1 MTKYKIVTFN
11 VLALLAFTYMLNNCS
26 IPFSGA
32 ETGTLKLYE
41 HTKKYLSAK
50 LESYT
55 DGKCSLY
62 DKDLSWSD
70 SITLINTSFDKT
82 LVDYYGD
89 RDFTQGKIA
98 ITDRKDLYDFLKIA
112 DRFKEYKYIILDIAL
127 DDKGL
132 LYDDSLALLISQMNN
147 ITVARSEKYGLMDA
161 LSSKAG
167 WVDYYKMPYETGFTK
182 YLFGTKEQQSLALR
196 VYNERNNKNA
206 ITSIFG
212 LLYFDG
218 LRLCQRNSI
227 LDYDIRFLQRENTSL
242 SSQNKGLYA
251 YQNLGTDF
259 YDSRIVNDTNRINK
273 KDKVRACVKNKI
285 VVIGDFLGD
294 DIHDTYVGKMPGALI
309 NLNAYLTLQTG
320 GHLVNLFQVILLFF
334 FYFSLY
340 IIKDRYSYIKEKNSL
355 LQLDFAQ
362 ILIGII
368 GWGFVFNIVA
378 LILYVFFDTLYNPWL
393 PTLWFTFI
401 PQCVKLFK
409 SFHSLKKV
417 SR

>member
-1 MTKYKIVTFN
+1 MTKFKIVTLN

-55 DGKCSLY
+55 DGKWSLY

-70 SITLINTSFDKT
+70 SITLINTSFDQT

-89 RDFTQGKIA
+89 RDFPQGKIA
-98 ITDRKDLYDFLKIA
+98 ITDRRDLYDFLKIA
-112 DRFKEYKYIILDIAL
+112 NQFKEYKYIILDVAL
-127 DDKGL
+127 DNKGL

-182 YLFGTKEQQSLALR
+182 YIFGTREKQSLALR

-206 ITSIFG
+206 ITSILG
-212 LLYFDG
+212 IIYFDG
-218 LRLCQRNSI
+218 LRLCQRNAI
-227 LDYDIRFLQRENTSL
+227 LDYDIRFLQRESTSFT
-242 SSQNKGLYA
+242 SQKKDIFA
-251 YQNLGTDF
+251 CPNLGTDF
-259 YDSRIVNDTNRINK
+259 YDSRIVNNANKINNK
-273 KDKVRACVKNKI
+273 AKVRSCIKNNI
-285 VVIGDFLGD
+285 VVLGDFLGD
-294 DIHDTYVGKMPGALI
+294 DVHDTYVGKMPGVLI
-309 NLNAYLTLQTG
+309 NLNAYLTLQDG

-340 IIKDRYSYIKEKNSL
+340 IIKNRYSYIKEKISF

-368 GWGFVFNIVA
+368 GWGFFFNIVA
-378 LILYVFFDTLYNPWL
+378 LILYVFFDTLFNPWL

-409 SFHSLKKV
+409 SLHSLK
-417 SR
+417 